1 MRAMP
6 DAFPHR
12 RRLLQFLIAASAA
25 ALCAPVIGCANAK
38 RPSSAFDYS
47 RTAGDEKEEGSKGG
61 SHSDTGNG
69 GPGGVKRD

>member
-12 RRLLQFLIAASAA
+12 RRLLQFLIAASTA
-25 ALCAPVIGCANAK
+25 ALFGCANAK

-47 RTAGDEKEEGSKGG
+47 RTAGDEKEAGSGAV
-61 SHSDTGNG
+61 GNG
-69 GPGGVKRD
+69 GAGGFKR